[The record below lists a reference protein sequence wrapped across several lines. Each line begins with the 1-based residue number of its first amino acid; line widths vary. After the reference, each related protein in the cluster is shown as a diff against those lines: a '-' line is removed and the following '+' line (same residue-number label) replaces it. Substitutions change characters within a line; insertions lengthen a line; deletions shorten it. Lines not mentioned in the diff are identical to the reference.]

1 MSLESFNEHT
11 PYWTV
16 ESSVSVYEYEYKCE
30 DKDQYGEINKT
41 NRIRHYSIFI
51 KPSNAV
57 AEQVGVK
64 TKPLAIGVIQDGEI
78 SKLELIAKHHEDVD
92 DVERIKGMLDWAK
105 TKNSERL
112 RPFNEEDLC
121 ELKDLERTLSPSGA
135 PILGIDESLSHLTY
149 RQLSVLYDE
158 LQEFIKGDK
167 FNSDD
172 AHKLTETQAQ
182 ITAAHDYAFAIHNA
196 VMNNLSK
203 GKAIEPETK
212 PAASNAMRDEHY
224 GESWGSW

>member
-1 MSLESFNEHT
+1 MSSESFNEHT

-16 ESSVSVYEYEYKCE
+16 ESSVSVYEYEYE
-30 DKDQYGEINKT
+30 DKDQYGEIYKA

-51 KPSNAV
+51 KPSNAA
-57 AEQVGVK
+57 AEHVGVK
-64 TKPLAIGVIQDGEI
+64 VKPLAIGVIQDDEI
-78 SKLELIAKHHEDVD
+78 SKLALIAKHHEDVD

-135 PILGIDESLSHLTY
+135 LALGVDESLSHLTY

-203 GKAIEPETK
+203 GEAIEPETK
-212 PAASNAMRDEHY
+212 SAVSNATRDEHY

>member
-16 ESSVSVYEYEYKCE
+16 ESSVSVYEYEYE
-30 DKDQYGEINKT
+30 DRDRYGEIYKA

-51 KPSNAV
+51 KPSSAA
-57 AEQVGVK
+57 AEYVGVK
-64 TKPLAIGVIQDGEI
+64 VKPLSIGVIQDDEI
-78 SKLELIAKHHEDVD
+78 SKLSLIAKHHEDAS
-92 DVERIKGMLDWAK
+92 DVERVKGMLDWAK

-112 RPFNEEDLC
+112 RPFNGEDLC
-121 ELKDLERTLSPSGA
+121 ELKSLERTLGPSGA
-135 PILGIDESLSHLTY
+135 LILGIDESLSHLTY
-149 RQLSVLYDE
+149 RQLSILYDE
-158 LQEFIKGDK
+158 LQEFIESDK

-172 AHKLTETQAQ
+172 AHRLAETQAQ

-203 GKAIEPETK
+203 GGAIEPETK

>member
-1 MSLESFNEHT
+1 MSSESFNEHT

-16 ESSVSVYEYEYKCE
+16 ESSVSVYEYEYE
-30 DKDQYGEINKT
+30 DKDQYGEIYKA

-51 KPSNAV
+51 KPSNAA
-57 AEQVGVK
+57 AEHVGVK
-64 TKPLAIGVIQDGEI
+64 VKPLAIGVIQDDEI
-78 SKLELIAKHHEDVD
+78 SKLALIAKHHEDVG

-135 PILGIDESLSHLTY
+135 LALGVDESLSHLTY

-158 LQEFIKGDK
+158 LQEFIKSDK

-203 GKAIEPETK
+203 GGAIEPETK